1 MYRKELRY
9 YFSTPIAYIVIGLY
23 QLAISLFLWVI
34 PGQWNIIDSGYAQV
48 DGLFQLSPWLFMLL
62 CPALTMRLLSEERQ
76 SGIWD
81 LIRTKPIS
89 LTRIMLG
96 KYFAAWT
103 LVLIGLLPCFVHY
116 FVVAYMAEPMGNLD
130 SGAFIGSFLGL
141 IMLSGTFM
149 AIGLLC
155 ATFSK
160 SQIAFNSTCISRLN
174 QIAQSGTSLS
184 LTRTQYVEML
194 FNPVERM
201 LAVRPCAEDN
211 PNAICWATENGRSRA
226 VSASAF
232 CRILFSIMD
241 WDSEYTYRVPCIVR
255 SKGEE
260 TILFF
265 DLDNFIGTAK
275 QNREENLE
283 EEVAAAEEAIRE
295 ESAETKGIFFSADE
309 DEEPQEIE
317 DTEEMERK
325 LQELAEI
332 ERRTFGTPVFEHKG
346 DVRLPSIDDD
356 GEWDVMAMPRIL
368 GEDHRVDEEVI
379 DALQDQLLE
388 SMIANETEGGTEW
401 EV

>member
-116 FVVAYMAEPMGNLD
+116 FVVVYMAEPMGNLD

-141 IMLSGTFM
+141 ILLSGTFM

-160 SQIAFNSTCISRLN
+160 SQIVCFISGALSCFVLFWALLQDHYSSISRGVIDLRDVAVFITVSAVAI
-174 QIAQSGTSLS
+174 IAAIILIDR
-184 LTRTQYVEML
+184 LTR
-194 FNPVERM
+194 
-201 LAVRPCAEDN
+201 
-211 PNAICWATENGRSRA
+211 
-226 VSASAF
+226 
-232 CRILFSIMD
+232 
-241 WDSEYTYRVPCIVR
+241 
-255 SKGEE
+255 K
-260 TILFF
+260 
-265 DLDNFIGTAK
+265 
-275 QNREENLE
+275 
-283 EEVAAAEEAIRE
+283 
-295 ESAETKGIFFSADE
+295 
-309 DEEPQEIE
+309 
-317 DTEEMERK
+317 
-325 LQELAEI
+325 
-332 ERRTFGTPVFEHKG
+332 
-346 DVRLPSIDDD
+346 
-356 GEWDVMAMPRIL
+356 
-368 GEDHRVDEEVI
+368 
-379 DALQDQLLE
+379 
-388 SMIANETEGGTEW
+388 
-401 EV
+401 

>member
-89 LTRIMLG
+89 LTRIMLD

-130 SGAFIGSFLGL
+130 SGAFLGSFIGL
-141 IMLSGTFM
+141 ILLSGTFM

-160 SQIAFNSTCISRLN
+160 SQIVCYILGAL
-174 QIAQSGTSLS
+174 SGFILYWTLLQDHYSSLS
-184 LTRTQYVEML
+184 RGVIDLRDVVFFAAVITIAIVASVFTIDKLTR
-194 FNPVERM
+194 
-201 LAVRPCAEDN
+201 
-211 PNAICWATENGRSRA
+211 
-226 VSASAF
+226 
-232 CRILFSIMD
+232 
-241 WDSEYTYRVPCIVR
+241 
-255 SKGEE
+255 K
-260 TILFF
+260 
-265 DLDNFIGTAK
+265 
-275 QNREENLE
+275 
-283 EEVAAAEEAIRE
+283 
-295 ESAETKGIFFSADE
+295 
-309 DEEPQEIE
+309 
-317 DTEEMERK
+317 
-325 LQELAEI
+325 
-332 ERRTFGTPVFEHKG
+332 
-346 DVRLPSIDDD
+346 
-356 GEWDVMAMPRIL
+356 
-368 GEDHRVDEEVI
+368 
-379 DALQDQLLE
+379 
-388 SMIANETEGGTEW
+388 
-401 EV
+401 